1 VTHST
6 TEEDAVTPFM
16 AAVAEILDGEPPALP
31 ETTPSEP
38 CTVAEA
44 ANAQV
49 AIRSLAEQLVSE
61 ANVVLHANG
70 SAIELTDEVG
80 PGALTFT
87 LAYRDRAAR
96 VRTNMQGRTATA
108 RVTLPGAADG
118 PDRQL
123 ASEDEVRALVL
134 TLLA

>member
-1 VTHST
+1 MTS
-6 TEEDAVTPFM
+6 FM
-16 AAVAEILDGEPPALP
+16 AAVAEILDREPPAPP
-31 ETTPSEP
+31 ETTSSEA
-38 CTVAEA
+38 CALAAA

-49 AIRSLAEQLVSE
+49 VIRSLAEQLVSE
-61 ANVVLHANG
+61 ANVVLHENG

-96 VRTNMQGRTATA
+96 VRTNIQGRTATA
-108 RVTLPGAADG
+108 QVTLPGAADG

-123 ASEDEVRALVL
+123 NSEDEVRALVL

>member
-1 VTHST
+1 
-6 TEEDAVTPFM
+6 VTPFM
-16 AAVAEILDGEPPALP
+16 AAVAEILDGEPPAPP
-31 ETTPSEP
+31 ETTPSEA

-108 RVTLPGAADG
+108 HVTLPGAADG

>member
-1 VTHST
+1 
-6 TEEDAVTPFM
+6 VTPFM
-16 AAVAEILDGEPPALP
+16 AAVAEILDGELPALP
-31 ETTPSEP
+31 ETTPSEA
-38 CTVAEA
+38 CTVADA

-61 ANVVLHANG
+61 ANVMLHANG

-96 VRTNMQGRTATA
+96 VRTNIQGRTATA
-108 RVTLPGAADG
+108 HVTLPGAADG
-118 PDRQL
+118 PYRQL
-123 ASEDEVRALVL
+123 TSEDEVRALVL